1 MPRLVDTTIRLLSQ
15 EPLAGRVP
23 TGELLRI
30 AEVLDGAGFALLEVS
45 GGGVFDTAVRR
56 GVESPWERIRA
67 LKTRTSTPLGLALR
81 GRFLVGARPVGAD
94 FVRRFVASAAEN
106 GIDVFRLHDPLN
118 DVSNL
123 REPGEAIVAAGK
135 EFHAGL
141 VYSPGDEGAMDKL
154 VEQAR
159 ELPEIKATRALVHDP
174 SGGLEPHQ
182 AGELVGRVKE
192 ASGLP
197 VGFYCQGAG
206 GTALADS
213 LEAARAGADM
223 IACAVY
229 PLALSLHRVAGESLA
244 SALAGMGLDTGVDVA
259 RLWEAS
265 DLVDEHIGDEIV
277 TPHAPRIAVRAA
289 EYDLPT
295 GLVAA
300 LDTHLRAHAADDRL
314 LETLDELQQIRRET
328 GWPPLAAPIGQILAS
343 QALIHVLSARR
354 YGTVVDEFRSLVQG
368 GFGTPPGSVDATVA
382 RAVELLSDGLDP
394 LADDPPTAEDV
405 RQEAEGLAASEE
417 ELVLIALF
425 GEEAEALLRTIRA
438 RHSRDDRGETTLEET
453 REQRIRELVR
463 IVQESG
469 VAEVEIEDEG
479 MRVSV
484 RRADER
490 PALQLAAPLA
500 EDEPGE
506 LPVLPAAATGSIR
519 VESPMVGVF
528 YRQPEPGTPPFVEV
542 GDVVTPGQT
551 LCLLEAMKLFNELK
565 ADAAGRVTAVH
576 AENGKP
582 VEFGQLLFE
591 LEPIVAPPRSLMFSR
606 VLVAN
611 RGEIA
616 VRIIRAIHELGAEAV
631 AVYSTADRDAL
642 HVRLADQAVCIG
654 PPSASESYLRVANVI
669 AAAGTTG
676 CEAVHPGYGFLSEN
690 PAFVR
695 ACEDNDLVFVGPG
708 ADVMER
714 MGDKARAKAEMKAA
728 GVPLVPGTEGGA
740 TLAEVRV
747 AAEELGFPVL
757 LKATAGGGGKGM
769 RLVHGPDELEAA
781 YSTAR
786 VEAEAAFSDGS
797 LYLEKA
803 LVPARHIEIQVL
815 CDKDGGVLTLG
826 ERECSIQR
834 RHQKLIEESPSAALD
849 AETREEMEAAAER
862 ACRTIGY
869 ENAGTFEFLLGA
881 DGTFHFIELN
891 ARLQVEHPVSELVTG
906 VDLVRE
912 QLRVAAGEPLSL
924 TGRAPRRGHALEI
937 RLNAEDPARDFAP
950 APGTI
955 TRFRPPLGPG
965 VRIDTHLEEG
975 SAISPYYDSLIAKL
989 VVWAE
994 DRPAAI
1000 SRGIRALEE
1009 ISPGGR
1015 PDHARARA
1023 GHPPLGRVRR
1033 RRVLD
1038 ELPGGDGGAPP
1049 GAHGGMS
1056 RDAHV
1061 IKSAHGEVR
1070 IEGDALAALVIAA
1083 AERVDGARARRPRR
1097 GLDVDVADGKVE
1109 VELELA
1115 AQYGTVLPELARAV
1129 QQSVTDALRTSAG
1142 LTVERVDVSVE
1153 ELDP

>member
-1 MPRLVDTTIRLLSQ
+1 ML
-15 EPLAGRVP
+15 
-23 TGELLRI
+23 
-30 AEVLDGAGFALLEVS
+30 
-45 GGGVFDTAVRR
+45 
-56 GVESPWERIRA
+56 
-67 LKTRTSTPLGLALR
+67 
-81 GRFLVGARPVGAD
+81 
-94 FVRRFVASAAEN
+94 
-106 GIDVFRLHDPLN
+106 
-118 DVSNL
+118 
-123 REPGEAIVAAGK
+123 
-135 EFHAGL
+135 
-141 VYSPGDEGAMDKL
+141 
-154 VEQAR
+154 
-159 ELPEIKATRALVHDP
+159 
-174 SGGLEPHQ
+174 
-182 AGELVGRVKE
+182 
-192 ASGLP
+192 
-197 VGFYCQGAG
+197 G

-223 IACAVY
+223 IAAAVY
-229 PLALSLHRVAGESLA
+229 PLALSLHRVAAESLA
-244 SALAGMGLDTGVDVA
+244 SALAGMGMDTGVDVA
-259 RLWEAS
+259 KLWNAS
-265 DLVDEHIGDEIV
+265 DLVDEYIGDEII
-277 TPHAPRIAVRAA
+277 TPHAPRLAVRAA

-314 LETLDELQQIRRET
+314 LETLDELQTIRRET

-368 GFGTPPGSVDATVA
+368 GFGSPPGSIDPTVE
-382 RAVELLSDGLDP
+382 RAVALLSDGLET
-394 LADDPPTAEDV
+394 LAEDPPSAEDV
-405 RQEAEGLAASEE
+405 RLEAEGLAASEE

-425 GEEAEALLRTIRA
+425 GDEAEALLRTIRA
-438 RHSRDDRGETTLEET
+438 RHTRDDRGETVLEES
-453 REQRIRELVR
+453 REARIRELVR

-490 PALQLAAPLA
+490 PALQVAAPLA
-500 EDEPGE
+500 ESDLAD
-506 LPVLPAAATGSIR
+506 LPVVPAAPAGTIR

-528 YRQPEPGTPPFVEV
+528 YRQPEPGAPSFVEV
-542 GDVVTPGQT
+542 GDVVAPGQT

-565 ADAAGRVTAVH
+565 ADTAGRVTAVH

-591 LEPIVAPPRSLMFSR
+591 LEPIVAPPGALMFSR

-616 VRIIRAIHELGAEAV
+616 VRVIRAIHELGAEAV
-631 AVYSTADRDAL
+631 AVYSTADAEAL
-642 HVRLADQAVCIG
+642 HVRLADRAVCIG
-654 PPSASESYLRVANVI
+654 PPSASESYLRISNVI
-669 AAAGTTG
+669 AAAETTG

-690 PAFVR
+690 PAFVT

-708 ADVMER
+708 AEVMER

-769 RLVHGPDELEAA
+769 RLVHRPDELEAA

-786 VEAEAAFSDGS
+786 VEAEAAFSDGT

-803 LVPARHIEIQVL
+803 IVPARHVEIQVL
-815 CDKDGGVLTLG
+815 CDKQGGVLTLG

-834 RHQKLIEESPSAALD
+834 RHQKLIEESPSPALTP
-849 AETREEMEAAAER
+849 ETREEMEAAAER

-906 VDLVRE
+906 VDVVRE

-924 TGRAPRRGHALEI
+924 TGRAPRRGHALEL
-937 RLNAEDPARDFAP
+937 RLNAEDPARGFAP

-965 VRIDTHLEEG
+965 VRLDTHLEEG
-975 SAISPYYDSLIAKL
+975 SSISPYYDSLIAKL
-989 VVWAE
+989 IVWAE

-1000 SRGIRALEE
+1000 ARGIRALEE
-1009 ISPGGR
+1009 IELEGVPTTRGLALDILRSAEFASGEYSTGFLGEMEGR
-1015 PDHARARA
+1015 
-1023 GHPPLGRVRR
+1023 
-1033 RRVLD
+1033 
-1038 ELPGGDGGAPP
+1038 LP
-1049 GAHGGMS
+1049 
-1056 RDAHV
+1056 
-1061 IKSAHGEVR
+1061 
-1070 IEGDALAALVIAA
+1070 ALAA
-1083 AERVDGARARRPRR
+1083 G
-1097 GLDVDVADGKVE
+1097 
-1109 VELELA
+1109 
-1115 AQYGTVLPELARAV
+1115 
-1129 QQSVTDALRTSAG
+1129 
-1142 LTVERVDVSVE
+1142 
-1153 ELDP
+1153 